1 MSFFIVDVETDG
13 PAPGLFSIVSFAAV
27 KVDEELKTTFFAQTK
42 PISDKYIA
50 ESLAISNISRIEHLA
65 YPEPQIAILDF
76 VKWIKLNNKDKAVF
90 LSDNLAFDWS
100 FINYYL
106 HAYIGE
112 NPFGF
117 SGRRIGD
124 FYSGLEKDLLLSSD
138 WKNFRVTPATH
149 NPVDDAIG
157 NAEAFVT
164 ICKQHNIK
172 IPK

>member
-13 PAPGLFSIVSFAAV
+13 PAPGLFSMVSFGAV
-27 KVDEELKTTFFAQTK
+27 KVDEELKTTFFGKTK
-42 PISDKYIA
+42 PISEKWIPDA
-50 ESLAISNISRIEHLA
+50 LAISSISREEHLL
-65 YPEPQIAILDF
+65 YPEPELAMIEFAEW
-76 VKWIKLNNKDKAVF
+76 VKSNSKGRPVF

-100 FINYYL
+100 FMNYYL
-106 HAYIGE
+106 HAYVGN

-124 FYSGLEKDLLLSSD
+124 IYSGLKKDLFAASD
-138 WKNFRVTPATH
+138 WKKFRVTAHTH

-157 NAEAFVT
+157 NAEAFLT
-164 ICKQHNIK
+164 ICNNFGIK

>member
-13 PAPGLFSIVSFAAV
+13 PAPGLFSMVSFAAV
-27 KVDEELKTTFFAQTK
+27 KVDEELKTTFFAKTK
-42 PISDKYIA
+42 PISDKHIPEA
-50 ESLAISNISRIEHLA
+50 LAISNISREEHLA
-65 YPEPQIAILDF
+65 YPEPHIAMLDF
-76 VKWIKLNNKDKAVF
+76 FQWVKANSKGRPIF

-106 HAYIGE
+106 HAYVGE

-124 FYSGLEKDLLLSSD
+124 IYSGLEKDLFAASK
-138 WKNFRVTPATH
+138 WKKFRVTAHTH

-157 NAEAFVT
+157 NAEAFIT
-164 ICKQHNIK
+164 ICKQYNVK